1 MARLLIALLFLT
13 GSGAAMGLQDPTRP
27 SGQQTTSA
35 PEAAEP
41 RQFFDDVLA
50 EGGTVGVPAPVE
62 QLHEADAA
70 LDQPPRQQAV
80 VGERFLAGLGAVEFL
95 DVVRLAGD
103 VHDFGDFRLHAKGHF
118 VLGNTCQDV
127 GVAC

>member
-41 RQFFDDVLA
+41 RQFALSSILYGPQRRVAVID
-50 EGGTVGVPAPVE
+50 GVPRSEGDRFDGVRLRRIHPARVE
-62 QLHEADAA
+62 L
-70 LDQPPRQQAV
+70 
-80 VGERFLAGLGAVEFL
+80 
-95 DVVRLAGD
+95 VVRGQ
-103 VHDFGDFRLHAKGHF
+103 VREVRLTALPSIRTSK
-118 VLGNTCQDV
+118 
-127 GVAC
+127 